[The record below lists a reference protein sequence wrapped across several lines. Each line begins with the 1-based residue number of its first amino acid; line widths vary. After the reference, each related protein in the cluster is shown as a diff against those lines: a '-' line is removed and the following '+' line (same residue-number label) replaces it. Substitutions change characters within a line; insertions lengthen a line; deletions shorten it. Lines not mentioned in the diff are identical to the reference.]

1 MYSGTLIDELMKTV
15 ERTERQALQA
25 RSAEEKLAHFYAV
38 AHNEITQYETMLAG
52 AA

>member
-15 ERTERQALQA
+15 ERAERRSLQSS
-25 RSAEEKLAHFYAV
+25 SAEEKLAHFYAV
-38 AHNEITQYETMLAG
+38 AQFEITQYESALAG